1 ARSPVP
7 EIVLDCEASS
17 TPAAMPA
24 ADSAPTTPAATSTLR
39 LPRFGRGGSGGCG
52 YCSGSHGWY
61 GWVKSVGSGISLLQ
75 AAAAQ
80 ALRIPGALGNPTRT
94 WICPG
99 GLREGFAAAG
109 TPCP

>member
-24 ADSAPTTPAATSTLR
+24 ADRAPTTPAATSTLR

-61 GWVKSVGSGISLLQ
+61 GWLNSVGSDISLLQ
-75 AAAAQ
+75 AATAQ
-80 ALRIPGALGNPTRT
+80 AVGIQGALGTRT
-94 WICPG
+94 GTENRPG
-99 GLREGFAAAG
+99 V
-109 TPCP
+109 C